1 MMFSMMT
8 THDEF
13 VADVLRRFQETT
25 MWSDAQL
32 SSMVSVLSDAFADL
46 GVSDAY
52 AIRFA
57 AREAF
62 IHLCK
67 RDSSAYEGARFLGT
81 PIGRK
86 GAASVSVLLTNN
98 TGSDVYVNKWD
109 TFDVGGRSAYATASM
124 MIKAAESKEV
134 NLTLGTVGVKQFSLA
149 SASDYAT
156 FDLGVPG
163 FSVCY
168 IEAWTESAS
177 GSTTQYG
184 AFNGSLFEMNPGDL
198 VYLDRTTAEGDVEI
212 QFGGQLWGKVPDRS
226 HTLNVR
232 YCVTNGLS
240 DNLEFTGLQVTS
252 YAVSGLQGK
261 TTEYIVGGADQK
273 GADFYRQFAP
283 ILSRSKKKPVTP
295 EEWKALVADYPG
307 VADCV
312 VLGQRDIAPNDPTWM
327 SVIRICV
334 LPDSASNW
342 GGVNP
347 NPTSAKWSEFL
358 TYIETLKPFL
368 TVQTW
373 NPSKLL
379 IDLQITVCVF
389 DTVDLKAMES
399 ILTTAVLDVFK
410 RKTGTL
416 GRKIAL
422 DDILDAIKFDGDS
435 RREGIDYT
443 NILSPTEDVVPTSKL
458 EYVGLRNL
466 KIDVK
471 YTDRR

>member
-1 MMFSMMT
+1 MIFDMMT

-13 VADVLRRFQETT
+13 VAELMRRFQETT
-25 MWSDAQL
+25 TWTDAQL

-62 IHLCK
+62 IQLCK

-86 GAASVSVLLTNN
+86 GAASVAALLTNN
-98 TGSDVYVNKWD
+98 TSDDLYVNKWD
-109 TFDVGGRSAYATASM
+109 AFDVGGRSAYATSALQ
-124 MIKAAESKEV
+124 IKAGESKAI
-134 NLTLGTVGVKQFSLA
+134 NLTLGTVNVKQFALDSVT
-149 SASDYAT
+149 DYAT
-156 FDLGVPG
+156 FELGVPD
-163 FSVCY
+163 FAVCY
-168 IEAWTESAS
+168 VEAWTEAAN
-177 GSTTQYG
+177 GTATQYT
-184 AFNGSLFEMNPGDL
+184 AFNGSLFEMNPGEL
-198 VYLDRTTAEGDVEI
+198 VYLDRTMANGDVEL
-212 QFGGQLWGKVPDRS
+212 QFGGQLWGKVPDRN
-226 HTLNVR
+226 HVLKVR
-232 YCVTNGLS
+232 YCTTAGLS
-240 DNLEFTGLQVTS
+240 DNLEFIGLQVSS
-252 YAVSGLQGK
+252 YTTSGLQGK

-283 ILSRSKKKPVTP
+283 ILARSKKKPVTP
-295 EEWKALVADYPG
+295 DEWRGLVASYPG

-312 VLGQRDIAPNDPTWM
+312 VLGQKDIAPNDPTWM
-327 SVIRICV
+327 GVIRICV

-347 NPTSAKWSEFL
+347 NPVSAKWTDFL
-358 TYIETLKPFL
+358 TYVETLKPL
-368 TVQTW
+368 LIVQTW

-379 IDLQITVCVF
+379 VDLNIQVRVF

-399 ILTTAVLDVFK
+399 ILTDAVLTVFK
-410 RKTGTL
+410 RRRGTL

-443 NILSPTEDVVPTSKL
+443 NILSPTADVVPTSKL